1 MKQIISVSIGSS
13 KRNHEVQIN
22 LMGEEFLIK
31 RIGTDGDIDKAIE
44 IIKDLDSKVDA
55 IGLGGI
61 DFYLFSKGRR
71 YIIHDSKRF
80 LNATKTT
87 PILDGSGLKNTLERK
102 IIRDLQESGS
112 VDFRGKKVMLVCGL
126 DRFGMGEEIAKLTDQ
141 MVIGDL
147 MFALGI
153 GIPLRSLNALDK
165 VARVFAPL
173 AIRLPFSVLYP
184 TGKSQEEIVEKY
196 GKYYNWADII
206 AGDFLMIKKHMPK
219 DLTGKIII
227 TNTTTKDDME
237 ELKRRGVEVL
247 ITTTPILNGRS
258 FGTNVME
265 SMLVAYAGKKGE
277 LSEDEYFELL
287 DRLNFQPNIVWLQ
300 K

>member
-1 MKQIISVSIGSS
+1 M
-13 KRNHEVQIN
+13 
-22 LMGEEFLIK
+22 
-31 RIGTDGDIDKAIE
+31 
-44 IIKDLDSKVDA
+44 
-55 IGLGGI
+55 
-61 DFYLFSKGRR
+61 
-71 YIIHDSKRF
+71 
-80 LNATKTT
+80 
-87 PILDGSGLKNTLERK
+87 
-102 IIRDLQESGS
+102 
-112 VDFRGKKVMLVCGL
+112 
-126 DRFGMGEEIAKLTDQ
+126 
-141 MVIGDL
+141 
-147 MFALGI
+147 
-153 GIPLRSLNALDK
+153 
-165 VARVFAPL
+165 
-173 AIRLPFSVLYP
+173 LYP

-287 DRLNFQPNIVWLQ
+287 DRVKLPTKHCMVAEIEVEYFGTLWICTAPNILQ
-300 K
+300 